1 MKKDRVL
8 KRVLNVCQSR
18 VIVLPKE
25 WASDLPEYVWLIR
38 EDGRIMIELAEVC
51 HKND

>member
-18 VIVLPKE
+18 VIVLPKD
-25 WASDLPEYVWLIR
+25 WATELPDFVWLVK
-38 EDGRIMIELAEVC
+38 EDGKITIQPAEVS
-51 HKND
+51 